1 MSDDSKVERVA
12 QQDEPGDEV
21 EGHGKLD
28 SKVARPGAADEG
40 NDDEV
45 EGHKVASPR
54 ND

>member
-1 MSDDSKVERVA
+1 MSDDSKTERVA

-21 EGHGKLD
+21 EGH
-28 SKVARPGAADEG
+28 SKASTPNAADEG

-45 EGHKVASPR
+45 EGHMKAASPK